1 MPARTLLA
9 ARLGVVAFL
18 VEFLAMTLAGVLGA
32 VTLAGVFGAV
42 TLAGV
47 VFGVLGMGEWI
58 VPDATRCHE
67 GFRSTGQ
74 SALVTLRVWVPD
86 GRL

>member
-9 ARLGVVAFL
+9 ARFGVVAFL

-47 VFGVLGMGEWI
+47 VFGVLGMGE
-58 VPDATRCHE
+58 
-67 GFRSTGQ
+67 
-74 SALVTLRVWVPD
+74 
-86 GRL
+86 